1 MNAAAP
7 DRLRAML
14 DLVVAGAA
22 EPGLDSAD
30 LAARAYLS
38 RFHFDRLVSAAVGEP
53 PGALRRR
60 LMLERAAYH
69 LVHTHT
75 AATEVA
81 FDAGYGS
88 LEAFTRAFS
97 RAYGRAPSRLR
108 ANPPADLLL
117 PAPNGI
123 HFHPPGGLRLPATR
137 RRSAMDIV
145 NRMLGHDAWLV
156 DQMLD
161 RAGTLTDVQL
171 DRPIEVGVEGI
182 DDAPTLRSLL
192 ARLVFTKEMWTAAVE
207 GRTLAADAGA
217 GIDELRARH
226 AAAAPHFLQLVGA
239 ALREGRAD
247 ETFIDATCEPPH
259 TFTYGGMIAHVLTFS
274 AHRRTLALGALHDAG
289 ITDLGA
295 GDPSGFVAA

>member
-1 MNAAAP
+1 MTAAP

-14 DLVVAGAA
+14 DVVVAGATQ
-22 EPGLDSAD
+22 PGLDAAE
-30 LAARAYLS
+30 LAGRAYLS
-38 RFHFDRLVSAAVGEP
+38 RFHFDRLVSGAVGEP

-69 LVHTHT
+69 LVHSHT
-75 AATEVA
+75 AATTVA
-81 FDAGYGS
+81 FEAGYGS

-97 RAYGRAPSRLR
+97 RAYGHPPSRLR
-108 ANPPADLLL
+108 HNPPADLLL

-137 RRSAMDIV
+137 RRSAMDIL
-145 NRMLGHDAWLV
+145 NRMLEHDVWLV

-161 RAGTLTDVQL
+161 HAGTLTDDQL
-171 DRPIEVGVEGI
+171 DRPIAVGVEGI

-192 ARLVFTKEMWTAAVE
+192 ARLVFTKTMWTAAVE
-207 GRTLAADAGA
+207 GRTLDSDVGDSIEA
-217 GIDELRARH
+217 LRARH
-226 AAAAPHFLQLVGA
+226 AAAAPRFLEVVGS

-259 TFTYGGMIAHVLTFS
+259 TFTYGGMVAHVLTFS

-295 GDPSGFVAA
+295 GDPAGFVAA